1 MSDKRVRKY
10 LQVGTMECMLLCM
23 GVALLIGIGFFTI
36 GFWRTLLLAVL
47 LVLGMFI
54 GGVTNKREMMADV
67 ANKLFPA
74 RAQQAARN
82 LQLAEKVRRT
92 VNNEDFEEEPAEE
105 AAAEL
110 ADQAEETVQEAA
122 EAVQEQAQEAAEAA
136 ADLAEEAKETVT
148 EAAESAAYTL
158 ESLGDQAQE
167 AAAEVKDAVQDAA
180 EAAGDFAEEKVQE
193 VSEAAQDVADAAEE
207 SVKKAAGAVEEA
219 AADLLN
225 KES

>member
-36 GFWRTLLLAVL
+36 GFWRTLLLAL
-47 LVLGMFI
+47 LLLLGMFI

-67 ANKLFPA
+67 SNKLFPA

-82 LQLAEKVRRT
+82 QQLAEKVRRT
-92 VNNEDFEEEPAEE
+92 VNNEDFDEEPAEAVQE

-110 ADQAEETVQEAA
+110 QEKAEDVAEKAEDVAQEAA
-122 EAVQEQAQEAAEAA
+122 EAVTGAAE
-136 ADLAEEAKETVT
+136 K
-148 EAAESAAYTL
+148 AAYTV

-167 AAAEVKDAVQDAA
+167 AVSDAQDAVQDTAEKAEDFVQFVQEKA
-180 EAAGDFAEEKVQE
+180 EAISDAAR
-193 VSEAAQDVADAAEE
+193 EAADAAEE
-207 SVKKAAGAVEEA
+207 GVKKAADAAQEA
-219 AADLLN
+219 AADLLDG
-225 KES
+225 KS

>member
-36 GFWRTLLLAVL
+36 GFWRTLLLAL
-47 LVLGMFI
+47 LLLLGMFI

-67 ANKLFPA
+67 SNKLFPA

-82 LQLAEKVRRT
+82 QQLAEKVRRT
-92 VNNEDFEEEPAEE
+92 VNNEDFDEEPAEAVQE

-110 ADQAEETVQEAA
+110 QEKAEDVVEKAEDVAQEAA
-122 EAVQEQAQEAAEAA
+122 EAVTGAAE
-136 ADLAEEAKETVT
+136 K
-148 EAAESAAYTL
+148 AAYTV

-167 AAAEVKDAVQDAA
+167 AVSDAQDAVQDAA
-180 EAAGDFAEEKVQE
+180 EKAEDFVQE
-193 VSEAAQDVADAAEE
+193 KAEAISEAAQEAADAAEE
-207 SVKKAAGAVEEA
+207 GVKKAADAAQDA
-219 AADLLN
+219 AADLLDG
-225 KES
+225 KS